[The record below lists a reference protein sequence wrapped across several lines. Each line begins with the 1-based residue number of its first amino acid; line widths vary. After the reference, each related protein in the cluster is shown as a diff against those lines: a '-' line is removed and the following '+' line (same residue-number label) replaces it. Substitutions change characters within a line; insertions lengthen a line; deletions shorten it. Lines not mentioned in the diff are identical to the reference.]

1 MDYIQITED
10 NLESEHICC
19 AISSKKDP
27 QVIAKKEWMRERLKD
42 GLVFLKGNIRGKCF
56 IEYISAENAWVP
68 ITAENYIHI
77 NCFWVSGSCKGHGY
91 ADDLLERCIAD
102 AKEKGKSGLTVIS
115 SAKKKSFLSDPSYL
129 AYRDFKLADTA
140 DPWFHLLYLPF
151 SDEAPVPRFK
161 DCAKHPKSESEGYV
175 LYYTNGCPFTAKY
188 VPVLEQ
194 TAKEN
199 GISLKTIKIDSLEK
213 AQNAPV
219 AWTNYALFYNGDY
232 VTNEI
237 LSHKKFLAMYQTS
250 ISVGSGRDI

>member
-19 AISSKKDP
+19 AISGKKDP

-42 GLVFLKGNIRGKCF
+42 GLVFLKGDIRGKCF
-56 IEYISAENAWVP
+56 IEYIPAEHAWVP
-68 ITAENYIHI
+68 ITAENYMHI

-91 ADDLLERCIAD
+91 ADDLLKRCISD

-129 AYRDFKLADTA
+129 AYRDFRLADTA

-151 SDEAPVPRFK
+151 SDEAPVPKFK
-161 DCAKHPKSESEGYV
+161 DCAKHPKSESEGFI
-175 LYYTNGCPFTAKY
+175 LYYTYGCPFTAKY

-194 TAKEN
+194 SAEEN
-199 GISLKTIKIDSLEK
+199 GIPFKAVKIDSREK
-213 AQNAPV
+213 AQNTPA
-219 AWTNYALFYNGDY
+219 AWTNYALFYNGNY

-237 LSHKKFLAMYQTS
+237 LSEKKFLAMYEMMKKEES
-250 ISVGSGRDI
+250 K